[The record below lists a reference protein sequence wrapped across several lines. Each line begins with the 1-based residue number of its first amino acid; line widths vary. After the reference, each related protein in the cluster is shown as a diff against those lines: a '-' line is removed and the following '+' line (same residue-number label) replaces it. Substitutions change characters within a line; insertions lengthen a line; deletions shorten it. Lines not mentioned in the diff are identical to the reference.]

1 MGNLGDDKIDC
12 FGGIGEDSEKMLGTE
27 KKKLVFLFSATPISG
42 QQNKATH
49 TLSVLALAYCE

>member
-27 KKKLVFLFSATPISG
+27 KKKLVFLFSATVRIGSG
-42 QQNKATH
+42 
-49 TLSVLALAYCE
+49 VLRVTRGGSGPGG